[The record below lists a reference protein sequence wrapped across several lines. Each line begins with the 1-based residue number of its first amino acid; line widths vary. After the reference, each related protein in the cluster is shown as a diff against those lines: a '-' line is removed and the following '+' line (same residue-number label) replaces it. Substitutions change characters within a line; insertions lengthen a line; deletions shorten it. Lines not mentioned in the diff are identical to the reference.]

1 MSLDR
6 EFAGRIPG
14 WYPHGYSASRVVLFL
29 HPDDGCPG
37 RLWLAADRVHGVA
50 DGDNP
55 IAGHAPGCDFG
66 VTATIPAGYEEVG
79 TLVYGS
85 RTLSSYRASR
95 DPVEF
100 KDAVRADVCSMGGD
114 LVVTQVDAQGTI
126 VRAAVL
132 RRLATP

>member
-1 MSLDR
+1 LTESSQA
-6 EFAGRIPG
+6 EFPDGTHTGIRLL
-14 WYPHGYSASRVVLFL
+14 ASFSFSILMTVVLVA
-29 HPDDGCPG
+29 CG
-37 RLWLAADRVHGVA
+37 RP
-50 DGDNP
+50 P
-55 IAGHAPGCDFG
+55 IAYMASPTAATPSPAHAPGCDFG